1 MERTYAKV
9 NRSRRLFI
17 SARHKEED
25 CIRHLHP
32 ALEIVLVTDGTLTME
47 VGRQRYTISAGYGI
61 FVPPFE
67 THLFASSPGNRY
79 HVLEFSGELVPY
91 FLHYIG
97 RHEVTRH
104 IFAVPA
110 TCASLAEAM
119 PDCMDDGDLVA
130 AQGVLAPLCHAI
142 RELCGFR
149 PCEGRKGDTC
159 RLAVSYMC
167 LHFTEGLTLAA
178 VARAVGVHP
187 VTLSKLFVSHLGLHF
202 HEYLQYLRVSH
213 AMGLIRSGGGSIA
226 EIAYAS
232 GFGSIRSFNRAFLAT
247 HGKRPHECRTERE
260 GSASPL

>member
-1 MERTYAKV
+1 MENIYAKI
-9 NRSRRLFI
+9 NRSRRFFI

-32 ALEIVLVTDGTLTME
+32 LLEIVLVTDGVLSME
-47 VGRQRYTISAGYGI
+47 VGRQNYTIPAGHGI

-67 THLFASSPGNRY
+67 THLFISSPGNRY

-119 PDCMDDGDLVA
+119 PDCMDEADLIA

-149 PCEGRKGDTC
+149 PCEGREGDTC

-167 LHFTEGLTLAA
+167 LHFKEALTLPA
-178 VARAVGVHP
+178 VAREVGMHP
-187 VTLSKLFVSHLGLHF
+187 VTLSKLFAARFGLHF

-213 AMGLIRSGGGSIA
+213 ALGLIRSGKGSIA

-232 GFGSIRSFNRAFLAT
+232 GFGSIRSFNRAFLSVYGRT
-247 HGKRPHECRTERE
+247 PSECRKSGEV
-260 GSASPL
+260 